1 MGGCRGRWV
10 CRRERKLSS
19 LRGALGGD
27 TRLLLVAGDAGVGK
41 TRLVGE
47 AMRRAAADGMVSV
60 LGGLPLAGELPLLRA
75 AEAPRRDTAPC
86 RGT

>member
-1 MGGCRGRWV
+1 MGSVGFVG
-10 CRRERKLSS
+10 RERELSS

-47 AMRRAAADGMVSV
+47 GMRRAAADGMVSV
-60 LGGLPLAGELPLLRA
+60 LGGLPLAGELPLLRV